1 MNTTILRTRVQRG
14 AVMLAVS
21 ISLSV
26 GVGGAA
32 HALQPFPALDQA
44 LGQPAPAAGLA
55 TGAGTGATVAAGGPV
70 ATGPSRAE
78 ANAREISE
86 RFPAAS
92 RAGMASALVKSLD
105 VYRKIEAAFGWPEG
119 DMAGSMAAF
128 LVGNYM
134 VMTGAEVP
142 DEQFS
147 AVARQLRSS
156 QRLRDSLSQR
166 SARELRDAY
175 EQQAM
180 VGAFMAITLKAN
192 ATTPIPA
199 QAMANLRDT
208 ARANLRLA
216 LNADPD
222 TMRIGPDGIRL
233 GR

>member
-1 MNTTILRTRVQRG
+1 MNTKIKTLVTV
-14 AVMLAVS
+14 LA
-21 ISLSV
+21 LAA
-26 GVGGAA
+26 GGAA
-32 HALQPFPALDQA
+32 QALQPLPALDQA
-44 LGQPAPAAGLA
+44 LAQPAPA
-55 TGAGTGATVAAGGPV
+55 TAAAGPV

-92 RAGMASALVKSLD
+92 RASMASALVKSLD

-147 AVARQLRSS
+147 AVARQLRNSPG
-156 QRLRDSLSQR
+156 LRNSLAQR
-166 SARELRDAY
+166 SARELRDTY
-175 EQQAM
+175 EQSAM
-180 VGAFMAITLKAN
+180 VGAFMAVTLKAN

-222 TMRIGPDGIRL
+222 TMRVGPDGISL
-233 GR
+233 GGR